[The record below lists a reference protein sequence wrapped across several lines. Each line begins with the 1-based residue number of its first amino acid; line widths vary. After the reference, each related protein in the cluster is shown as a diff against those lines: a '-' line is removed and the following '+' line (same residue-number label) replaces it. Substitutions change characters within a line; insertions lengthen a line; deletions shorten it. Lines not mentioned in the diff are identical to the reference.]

1 MKIDSLVLGVE
12 AKRLHIAHVMHV
24 DGVRRATF
32 ECLGLHFDTRDEKT
46 VAFPEEAQAMFK

>member
-46 VAFPEEAQAMFK
+46 VAFPEEA